1 MITTILIDDD
11 ETALDSL
18 EWQIKTYC
26 KQLAILEKVNTPD
39 KAIAAIKSLKPYCI
53 FLDINM
59 PFLDGFDVLKCL
71 THQPFQT
78 IFTTAHEKYALK
90 AIKAS
95 AFDYLLKP
103 IDRYDL
109 IDSVLKLEQRLGNI
123 DEQKK
128 QNAKGEKIKIQV
140 DGSVHFFSPK
150 EVIFLKAE
158 SNYTTIHLTNGRK
171 FTLCKTLKEVEKE
184 FENPSF
190 LRTHKSFVINLNH
203 VQEYKKCDGGS
214 IVMSNG
220 RHTGISRMKKELFFD
235 LMK

>member
-1 MITTILIDDD
+1 MITTILIDD
-11 ETALDSL
+11 EEAALDSL

-26 KQLAILEKVNTPD
+26 KQLTILKKVNAPD
-39 KAIAAIKSLKPYCI
+39 KAITIVKSLMPDCI

-103 IDRYDL
+103 IDKYDL
-109 IDSVLKLEQRLGNI
+109 IDAVVKLEQQLGNMQG
-123 DEQKK
+123 QKK
-128 QNAKGEKIKIQV
+128 QNNNRQKIKIQV

-184 FENPSF
+184 FEDPTF

-214 IVMSNG
+214 IIMSNG
-220 RHTGISRMKKELFFD
+220 QHTGISRMKKELFFD
-235 LMK
+235 LMR